1 MVLLLVF
8 DANAAM
14 TEIIC
19 VRHHFEE
26 LVVVDDDDNEVM
38 VMET

>member
-1 MVLLLVF
+1 MVLVSFVF
-8 DANAAM
+8 DANAA

-26 LVVVDDDDNEVM
+26 FVGVDDDDD
-38 VMET
+38 